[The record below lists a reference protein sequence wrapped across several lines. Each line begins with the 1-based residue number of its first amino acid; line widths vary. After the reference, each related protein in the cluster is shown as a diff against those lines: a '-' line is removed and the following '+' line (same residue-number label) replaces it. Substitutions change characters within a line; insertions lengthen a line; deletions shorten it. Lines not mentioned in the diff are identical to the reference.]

1 MESICSI
8 YELTLDKQD
17 FTENVK
23 VFYKIRT
30 KEKIMALVNS
40 AKKEKGWTDDNVYLK
55 FLKD

>member
-40 AKKEKGWTDDNVYLK
+40 AKKEKGWTDDNVY
-55 FLKD
+55 